1 MTTAQFV
8 SQVLD
13 IGEMLLVSG
22 AEVNRVEDTIRRIG
36 RAYGYIKMDV
46 FTITSSIVVTVR
58 SEDGEIVTQT
68 RRISGY
74 RTDMERVE
82 RANAL
87 SRELCEKQPDM
98 DAIPAMVQELK
109 QPNRYNEVITTI
121 AYVIAAG
128 VFAIFFGGDLSD
140 CITAFIPAFLMRRLM
155 CLGDR
160 LQLNPLIN
168 TFVCAMAG
176 SITIVLLTRLGM
188 GHSIDSIMIGCVM
201 LMIPGL
207 GLTSSLRDMITG
219 DTMSGLLGLCEAV
232 IKAVVLAVGF
242 ALVLIPL
249 GV

>member
-1 MTTAQFV
+1 MKTAQFV
-8 SQVLD
+8 SQILD
-13 IGEMLLVSG
+13 IGEILLVSG

-36 RAYGYIKMDV
+36 SAYGYVKMDV

-58 SEDGEIVTQT
+58 SEDGQITTQT

-74 RTDMERVE
+74 RTDMELVE

-87 SRELCEKQPDM
+87 SRELCEKKPPIET
-98 DAIPAMVQELK
+98 IPERVQQLK
-109 QPNRYNEVITTI
+109 IPHRYGETLTTI
-121 AYVIAAG
+121 AYVVAAG
-128 VFAIFFGGDLSD
+128 VFAIFFGGDLWD
-140 CITAFIPAFLMRRLM
+140 CIAAFLPAFLMRRMM
-155 CLGDR
+155 CLGER
-160 LQLNPLIN
+160 MRLNPLIA
-168 TFVCAMAG
+168 TFICALTG
-176 SITIVLLTRLGM
+176 SIVIVILTRLGI
-188 GHSIDSIMIGCVM
+188 GHSIDYIMIGCVM

-242 ALVLIPL
+242 ALVMIPL